1 MAMRAGG
8 RAGYGMRFLLI
19 LIVVMAQAGTGALAA
34 PEVVADSGAAVI
46 TTPSPAANA
55 VIAPLATT
63 AGAWSYYSED
73 AQRKDNDI
81 GVLFLVAGFVLIFIL
96 IGWLATHLS
105 REKEQ
110 KPVAA
115 LPRMPVRMHWYA
127 GTGLPIA
134 DWGRIDEDAPVGM
147 DAVATHIHRT
157 SAAKEWLEALNQQLG
172 EHYRITE
179 SADFLLLSNLMDRP
193 GEVFLA
199 SCQRLLSRINRS
211 LGELAVEQNQGKHVV
226 MVFADQQDYYAYVSH
241 YYPDDG
247 EYAMSSGM
255 FIKAG
260 YGHFVM
266 PLEII
271 DAMEP
276 VIAHEL
282 THCLLQHLPIPAW
295 LNEGLAV
302 NTEHTLYP
310 QLAAPGAQMYFPHE
324 IAAQHA
330 AYWNEESIQAFWSGK
345 SFLTA
350 DDGNRLSYDLAKK
363 ITALAAGDERAFRK
377 FVVAAQMS
385 DGGLAAEQHLGYP
398 IHNLLEAVLGEGHW
412 TPRPESWKQGVER
425 GQF

>member
-1 MAMRAGG
+1 
-8 RAGYGMRFLLI
+8 MRFLL
-19 LIVVMAQAGTGALAA
+19 LLVLLMAQAGMGALAA
-34 PEVVADSGAAVI
+34 PEIVADTGVVVVA
-46 TTPSPAANA
+46 TPPPATNA
-55 VIAPLATT
+55 VMAPLATT
-63 AGAWSYYSED
+63 AAARPYYSETG
-73 AQRKDNDI
+73 QRRDKDI
-81 GVLFLVAGFVLIFIL
+81 GVLFLVLGFLLLFIL
-96 IGWLATHLS
+96 IGWLATYLS
-105 REKEQ
+105 REKTQ
-110 KPVAA
+110 KPMAA
-115 LPRMPVRMHWYA
+115 LPRVPVRMHWYD

-134 DWGRIDEDAPVGM
+134 DWGRIDEDAPAGM
-147 DAVATHIHRT
+147 DGVATHIHRT
-157 SAAKEWLEALNQQLG
+157 SAAKEWLEALNQRLG

-179 SADFLLLSNLMDRP
+179 SADFLLLSNLMVRP

-199 SCQRLLSRINRS
+199 SCQRLLSRINRN
-211 LGELAVEQNQGKHVV
+211 LGELAAEQNQGKHVV
-226 MVFADQQDYYAYVSH
+226 MVFADQEDYYAYVSH
-241 YYPDDG
+241 YYPEDG

-266 PLEII
+266 PLEIM

-345 SFLTA
+345 SFLAA

-363 ITALAAGDERAFRK
+363 ITALAAGDERSFRM
-377 FVVAAQMS
+377 FVATAQMS

-398 IHNLLEAVLGEGHW
+398 IQNLLEAVLGEGDW
-412 TPRPESWKQGVER
+412 APRPDTWMQGVER